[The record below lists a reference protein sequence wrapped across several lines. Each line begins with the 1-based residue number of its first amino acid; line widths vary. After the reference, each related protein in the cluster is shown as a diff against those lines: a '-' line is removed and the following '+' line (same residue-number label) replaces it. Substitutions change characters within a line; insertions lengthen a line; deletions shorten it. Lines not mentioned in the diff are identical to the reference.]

1 MRLAGICIQERSIAF
16 GNKGTYPPTADA
28 ALLALRAGD
37 HRGRG
42 LLVLQRQQRMW
53 GLPPG
58 VRPGGA
64 GSLPPGAGKGGGAMT
79 LLEMSALYAE
89 SAAALR
95 RRIGEL
101 RQAARELKDEED
113 RRLLRRRIT
122 ELTPLLQETRELAAL
137 TAHYYDRSTC

>member
-1 MRLAGICIQERSIAF
+1 
-16 GNKGTYPPTADA
+16 
-28 ALLALRAGD
+28 
-37 HRGRG
+37 
-42 LLVLQRQQRMW
+42 
-53 GLPPG
+53 
-58 VRPGGA
+58 
-64 GSLPPGAGKGGGAMT
+64 MT

-113 RRLLRRRIT
+113 RRLLQRRIT

-137 TAHYYDRSTC
+137 TARYYDRSYHRHERYTI